1 MSGVITAAVALTVT
15 AVSAVGGALE
25 SRKAGKAQRASM
37 AIQQRQADIQAA
49 RSRYAA
55 VRQARIQRGA
65 MQQQASTQGV
75 GGSSGV
81 LGGVA
86 GLQSSLASEVSTNYQ
101 IQGLSQQAS
110 AANQRAASAQS
121 NAAIW
126 GAVGGLSSSIF
137 QSVGGFD
144 TLGKK

>member
-1 MSGVITAAVALTVT
+1 MSAIVAALTVT
-15 AVSAVGGALE
+15 AVAAVGGAIS
-25 SRKAGKAQRASM
+25 SRKAGKAQRESM
-37 AIQQRQADIQAA
+37 AVQQRQADIQAA

-86 GLQSSLASEVSTNYQ
+86 GLESSLASEVSTNYQ

-110 AANQRAASAQS
+110 AANQTAASAQS

-137 QSVGGFD
+137 QGLGGFQK
-144 TLGKK
+144 LGKK